1 MMDDVMIR
9 PMTSAD
15 APTAWAM
22 AHESLRVAGVDY
34 GWHMPPFDAAI
45 RERGRLRLEHSVR
58 HDPDGSFVA
67 DRDGE
72 IVGAGVATRRG
83 PLWFLSLLTV
93 AKDAQA
99 QGVGRRLV
107 DATLQTKAGMGA
119 ICASDDPKALRRYRM
134 AGFDLI
140 PCYEAEG
147 TLDRSLLPAVSGVVS
162 ASYAENREFID
173 ELAVAQ
179 RGAPHGP
186 DLDLWAAS
194 DRPVFVTDTAVGRG
208 YVSCVD
214 DGVGV
219 LAATTPAAA
228 QALLWTALAES
239 TSALEVGYLRR
250 DQQWAIDVVL
260 EARLSLRPA
269 GSLCTAG
276 PIGPMSPYLPNG
288 AFG

>member
-1 MMDDVMIR
+1 MTDLFIR
-9 PMTSAD
+9 PMTTED
-15 APTAWAM
+15 ALPAWEV
-22 AHESLRVAGVDY
+22 AHESLRAAGVDY
-34 GWHMPPFDAAI
+34 GWLMPPLDEAV

-58 HDPDGSFVA
+58 HDPAGSFVA
-67 DRDGE
+67 DRDGK
-72 IVGAGVATRRG
+72 IVGVGVATRRG

-93 AKDAQA
+93 AKAAQA
-99 QGVGRRLV
+99 QGVGRRLI
-107 DATLQTKAGMGA
+107 DATLQTKAEVGA
-119 ICASDDPKALRRYRM
+119 ICASDDPKALRRYQR
-134 AGFDLI
+134 AGFELV

-147 TLDRSLLPAVSGVVS
+147 SLDRSLLPAVEGVS
-162 ASYAENREFID
+162 RASYDDRRDFVE
-173 ELAVAQ
+173 ELAVLQ

-186 DLDLWAAS
+186 DLDLWSALGRAL
-194 DRPVFVTDTAVGRG
+194 FITDTAVGRG
-208 YVSCVD
+208 YVVCVD
-214 DGVGV
+214 SGVGV

-239 TSALEVGYLRR
+239 TTALEVGYLRH

-260 EARLSLRPA
+260 DARLPLRPA